1 MSAKQKVVG
10 LLVVVALVGVVGYFT
25 FGGREARKQIELNNK
40 NQSLPS
46 VSTGPANT
54 GPVGAISGVSC
65 ENWNRRPVAVMQP
78 VDTQARP
85 IAGFSDADM
94 VWEMP
99 NPATGIFVTR
109 LIGVYQCGNPEE
121 IGSIRSARHDYIN
134 VAQSLDAIFVG
145 WGGSAFALKKLNEG
159 IIDNLDCNDQ
169 GGKSASKYCFRKER
183 TGLMRIEDTG
193 YIKFAK
199 IWEAA
204 KDFGYR
210 TESKF
215 SGYPHQADAAMD
227 VRPKGGHLRVGFPGV
242 YEAEYDYDRDTNSY
256 LRTWGGVPDT
266 DRTTKERIAPKNI
279 VILIAENEQIM
290 GNVDYKARGVQDPWE
305 GLDPQKKD
313 GVGNISGRYNNIN
326 LGDPWF
332 DTQESGNAYYYING
346 QQYRGMWRKDK
357 SNAESKIVFFD
368 EASKEVQFVPGQIW
382 VEVVVPGQKFEWQPV
397 Q

>member
-1 MSAKQKVVG
+1 MSAKQKVVTFF
-10 LLVVVALVGVVGYFT
+10 VAVAVAVAVWYFV
-25 FGGREARKQIELNNK
+25 FSDGQGRKKIELNNK
-40 NQSLPS
+40 NQSIPA

-134 VAQSLDAIFVG
+134 VAQSLDALFVG

-210 TESKF
+210 IESKF

-242 YEAEYDYDRDTNSY
+242 YEAEYDYDRETNSY

-279 VILIAENEQIM
+279 VVLIAENEQIM

-326 LGDPWF
+326 FGDPWF
-332 DTQESGNAYYYING
+332 DTQETGNAYYYING

-357 SNAESKIVFFD
+357 SNAESKIFFFD
-368 EASKEVQFVPGQIW
+368 EGSREVQFVPGQIW

>member
-1 MSAKQKVVG
+1 MSAKQKVVTFF
-10 LLVVVALVGVVGYFT
+10 VAVAVAVAVWYFV
-25 FGGREARKQIELNNK
+25 FSDGQGRKKIELNNK
-40 NQSLPS
+40 NQSIPT

-78 VDTQARP
+78 VDSQARP

-145 WGGSAFALKKLNEG
+145 WGGSAFALKKLDEG

-215 SGYPHQADAAMD
+215 AGYPHQQDAAID

-242 YEAEYDYDRDTNSY
+242 YEAEYDYDRETNSY
-256 LRTWGGVPDT
+256 PRTWGGVPDT

-279 VILIAENEQIM
+279 VVLIAENEQIM
-290 GNVDYKARGVQDPWE
+290 GDVDYKARGVQDPWE
-305 GLDPQKKD
+305 GLDPEKKN

-332 DTQESGNAYYYING
+332 DTQETGNAYYYING

-368 EASKEVQFVPGQIW
+368 EGSKEVQFVPGQIW
-382 VEVVVPGQKFEWQPV
+382 VEVVVPGQHFEWQPV